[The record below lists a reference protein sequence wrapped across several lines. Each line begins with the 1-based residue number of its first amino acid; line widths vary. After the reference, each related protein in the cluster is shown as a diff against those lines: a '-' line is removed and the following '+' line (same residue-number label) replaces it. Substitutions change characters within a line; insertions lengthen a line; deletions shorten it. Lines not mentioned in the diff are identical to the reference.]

1 LWLSGKIMRKYLK
14 IKKITAR
21 PGQSLK
27 KNVSYL
33 TVEKN
38 FLTARVKVMTTIS
51 GEFRQFSAE
60 KIAIFISKTMI

>member
-14 IKKITAR
+14 IKKIT
-21 PGQSLK
+21 
-27 KNVSYL
+27 VSYL